1 MRQRVSTWSTN
12 VLSNSWWLTADLVS
26 AKLPL
31 MTTTTGPRPARSPG
45 SPGRSRMTADE
56 RRDAIVAAATEEF
69 ATGGLVGAS
78 TEAIARRVGVSQPYV
93 FQLFGTKKDLF
104 LAVVRSC
111 FSRVILTF
119 EDAAAR
125 WTPGADDCD
134 SALMAMGLAY
144 KRLLADRTLLL
155 MQLQS
160 YAACSDPDVRSVVR
174 EEWARLYRR
183 VSDVSGA
190 SKDEI
195 HQFFAEG
202 MLLNLGA
209 AVGLPGEA

>member
-1 MRQRVSTWSTN
+1 MPT
-12 VLSNSWWLTADLVS
+12 TAGTV
-26 AKLPL
+26 A
-31 MTTTTGPRPARSPG
+31 RFARSSGYSRGP
-45 SPGRSRMTADE
+45 RMTADE
-56 RRDAIVAAATEEF
+56 RRDAIVTAATEEF

-104 LAVVRSC
+104 VAVVRSC

-125 WTPGADDCD
+125 WTPESKDCD
-134 SALMAMGLAY
+134 TRLGAMGLAY
-144 KRLLADRTLLL
+144 KRLVADRTLLL
-155 MQLQS
+155 VQLQS

-174 EEWARLYRR
+174 EEWGRLYRR

-209 AVGLPGEA
+209 AVGLPGEAKNWTLEMFEEGAS

>member
-1 MRQRVSTWSTN
+1 
-12 VLSNSWWLTADLVS
+12 
-26 AKLPL
+26 
-31 MTTTTGPRPARSPG
+31 
-45 SPGRSRMTADE
+45 MTADE

-69 ATGGLVGAS
+69 ATGGFVGAS

-111 FSRVILTF
+111 FSRIIGTF
-119 EDAAAR
+119 EDAAGR
-125 WTPGADDCD
+125 WTPGTDDCD

-144 KRLLADRTLLL
+144 KKLLANRTLLML
-155 MQLQS
+155 QLQS
-160 YAACSDPDVRSVVR
+160 YAACSDPDVRTAVR
-174 EEWARLYRR
+174 EGWGRLYRR
-183 VSDVSGA
+183 VREVSGA
-190 SKDEI
+190 SQDEL

-209 AVGLPGEA
+209 AVGLPGEAATWTLEALEGGA

>member
-1 MRQRVSTWSTN
+1 MS
-12 VLSNSWWLTADLVS
+12 
-26 AKLPL
+26 
-31 MTTTTGPRPARSPG
+31 
-45 SPGRSRMTADE
+45 ADE

-104 LAVVRSC
+104 LAVTRSC
-111 FSRVILTF
+111 FNRVIVAF
-119 EDAAAR
+119 EDAATR
-125 WTPGADDCD
+125 WTPGTDDCD
-134 SALMAMGLAY
+134 TPLMAMGLAY

-155 MQLQS
+155 VQLQA
-160 YAACSDPDVRSVVR
+160 YAACSDSDVRAVVR
-174 EEWARLYRR
+174 EGWSRLYRR
-183 VSDVSGA
+183 VSEISGA
-190 SKDEI
+190 PKEQI

-209 AVGLPGEA
+209 AVGLPGEAKHWTLEMFEEAGR

>member
-1 MRQRVSTWSTN
+1 
-12 VLSNSWWLTADLVS
+12 
-26 AKLPL
+26 
-31 MTTTTGPRPARSPG
+31 
-45 SPGRSRMTADE
+45 MTADE

-209 AVGLPGEA
+209 AVGLPGEAKHWTLEMFEEGAS

>member
-1 MRQRVSTWSTN
+1 
-12 VLSNSWWLTADLVS
+12 
-26 AKLPL
+26 
-31 MTTTTGPRPARSPG
+31 
-45 SPGRSRMTADE
+45 MTADE

-93 FQLFGTKKDLF
+93 FQLFGTKKELF
-104 LAVVRSC
+104 IAVVRSC
-111 FSRVILTF
+111 FDRTRLAF
-119 EDAAAR
+119 EVAAR
-125 WTPGADDCD
+125 EWAPGVDDCD
-134 SALMAMGLAY
+134 TPLAAMGLAY

-155 MQLQS
+155 MQLQA
-160 YAACSDPDVRSVVR
+160 YAACSDPDVRTVVR
-174 EEWARLYRR
+174 EEWGRLYRR

-190 SKDEI
+190 SREGI

-209 AVGLPGEA
+209 ATGLPGEARDWTLEMFEVRDS